1 MTQKGLDLPLS
12 STKQEMR
19 RNSFLE
25 KYKRKLAPSRSPC
38 YSLPVSNTTHIDFLI
53 ALDIDI
59 EKEMQRIDA
68 MSDEEF
74 MSEFMS
80 YQEEEEEEEA

>member
-1 MTQKGLDLPLS
+1 
-12 STKQEMR
+12 MR

-25 KYKRKLAPSRSPC
+25 KHKRKLAPSHSPR
-38 YSLPVSNTTHIDFLI
+38 YSFPVSNTSHIDFLI
-53 ALDIDI
+53 ALDIEI
-59 EKEMQRIDA
+59 EKEIQRIDA

-80 YQEEEEEEEA
+80 GEEEEEEA